1 MPWLES
7 DRLARLESDVARIL
21 RVQQA
26 VLRSVWRTE
35 IDVNNEEQKMSEI
48 SDAVAAISAAVAKEN
63 TVIDSVE
70 TLTNSLSQ
78 QIKDLAAQLAGTA
91 DVGAAVAALNE
102 LSGAV
107 DAKAAEL
114 SANVVANTP
123 AAPAPT
129 T

>member
-1 MPWLES
+1 MPWIDEG
-7 DRLARLESDVARIL
+7 RLQRLEADVSRIL

-35 IDVNNEEQKMSEI
+35 IDIDKEEQKMSEI
-48 SDAVAAISAAVAKEN
+48 SDAVAKISAAVAAESS
-63 TVIDSVE
+63 VVDSVE
-70 TLTNSLSQ
+70 VLTNSLSQ

-114 SANVVANTP
+114 SANVLANTP
-123 AAPAPT
+123 AAPTP
-129 T
+129 